1 MPQSSPQPAPQP
13 TAREGARHPDPP
25 DERAPPE
32 PGSAVPDPS
41 TPGALFRALV
51 DAGAGAGLAYTAD
64 HQVRNVLESVIAAQ
78 LQPLAAKLD
87 RLIQEQDR
95 RFDRVE
101 AKLADHDRRL
111 DVLDTK
117 LRLFLGAFGAL
128 ISVLLAVFGL
138 LFTR

>member
-1 MPQSSPQPAPQP
+1 MPQSSPQPALQP
-13 TAREGARHPDPP
+13 TAREGARHPAPA
-25 DERAPPE
+25 DETAPPE
-32 PGSAVPDPS
+32 PGSAAPDPS

-51 DAGAGAGLAYTAD
+51 DAGAGASLAYTAD

-78 LQPLAAKLD
+78 LQPLAARLD
-87 RLIQEQDR
+87 RLNQEMDR

-111 DVLDTK
+111 DVLDARQ
-117 LRLFLGAFGAL
+117 RLLVGAFGVL
-128 ISVLLAVFGL
+128 ISVLLAVFGF

>member
-1 MPQSSPQPAPQP
+1 M
-13 TAREGARHPDPP
+13 
-25 DERAPPE
+25 
-32 PGSAVPDPS
+32 
-41 TPGALFRALV
+41 
-51 DAGAGAGLAYTAD
+51 
-64 HQVRNVLESVIAAQ
+64 LESVIAAQ

-87 RLIQEQDR
+87 RLVQEQDR
-95 RFDRVE
+95 CFDRVE

-117 LRLFLGAFGAL
+117 LRLLVGAFGVL

>member
-1 MPQSSPQPAPQP
+1 MAQSIPQHAPQP
-13 TAREGARHPDPP
+13 TAREGARHPAPP
-25 DERAPPE
+25 DETAPPE
-32 PGSAVPDPS
+32 PGSAAPDPS

-51 DAGAGAGLAYTAD
+51 DAGAGASLAYTAD

-87 RLIQEQDR
+87 RLVQEQDR

-101 AKLADHDRRL
+101 ARLADHDRRL
-111 DVLDTK
+111 DVLDAR
-117 LRLFLGAFGAL
+117 LRLLLGAFGVL

-138 LFTR
+138 LFAR

>member
-1 MPQSSPQPAPQP
+1 MPQSVPQPAAQP
-13 TAREGARHPDPP
+13 PAREPERPPSPP
-25 DERAPPE
+25 DETAPPE
-32 PGSAVPDPS
+32 PDSGVPDPS

-51 DAGAGAGLAYTAD
+51 DAGAGASLAYTAD

-87 RLIQEQDR
+87 RLVQEQDR

-111 DVLDTK
+111 DVLDAR
-117 LRLFLGAFGAL
+117 LRLLLGAFGVL
-128 ISVLLAVFGL
+128 ISVLVAVFGL
-138 LFTR
+138 LFAR